1 MKRILRN
8 PRGVWEYVKRLITKN
23 FGLKVISLSLAI
35 VTYCALKDKTD
46 SRDTGESADESV
58 IYDTVRKLM
67 TRPDAQTEKPKEA
80 VKTPPPQPKPAAKTS
95 DRPKE
100 DGKTTEKTAK
110 QAAVPARN
118 Q

>member
-46 SRDTGESADESV
+46 SKDTGENTDESV

-67 TRPDAQTEKPKEA
+67 TSPDAQTEKPKEA
-80 VKTPPPQPKPAAKTS
+80 VKTPSPQPKPAAKTS

-100 DGKTTEKTAK
+100 NGKTTEKTAK
-110 QAAVPARN
+110 QAAETARN

>member
-46 SRDTGESADESV
+46 SKDTGESTDESV

-67 TRPDAQTEKPKEA
+67 TSPDAQTEKPKEA
-80 VKTPPPQPKPAAKTS
+80 VKTPPQPKPAAKTS
-95 DRPKE
+95 DRPNE
-100 DGKTTEKTAK
+100 NGKTTEKTAK
-110 QAAVPARN
+110 QAAVTARN